1 MIEPSPHDP
10 GTAYLV
16 ATRYKWGDH
25 NPFMYRTTDYG
36 ETWQDVT
43 EGIPK
48 GAFTRVVRE
57 DPSRNGMLYAG
68 TESGVYV
75 SFNGGDSW
83 QTLQSN
89 LPIVPVHDLAVKE
102 NDLVAATHGRSFW
115 ILDDLTP
122 LHQLKD
128 GLDSADN
135 HLFKPRPAYRY
146 LTSTGAERPGGP
158 GKNYTLA
165 SGVIVTFYEKKDA
178 GKVFLDAGKNPP
190 AGLVVN
196 YYLKEK
202 PEGDLT
208 LTFLDSSNQEI
219 RSFSSN
225 GGEDKPKVASD
236 AGANRFVWD
245 MRYPEAQ
252 KVKGDSTTEKGLSG
266 PVAAPGSYKVRLAV
280 NGDVFTQE
288 FEIRKDPRVS
298 ATQEDLDA
306 QFDLLIKIRD
316 KLSQTQDAI
325 NSIRN
330 VKGQLEGWKQ
340 RPGISETVLD
350 AAASLKGKL
359 SGIEEELIQPRSSA
373 PLDRVNFPTRLNLKI
388 ASLTSV
394 VASAD
399 AVPTQQ
405 SYQVFQD
412 ISARIDSQLERL
424 NEVNSTDLTAFN
436 NLVQDLGLSAV
447 AP

>member
-1 MIEPSPHDP
+1 M
-10 GTAYLV
+10 
-16 ATRYKWGDH
+16 
-25 NPFMYRTTDYG
+25 
-36 ETWQDVT
+36 
-43 EGIPK
+43 
-48 GAFTRVVRE
+48 
-57 DPSRNGMLYAG
+57 
-68 TESGVYV
+68 YV

-102 NDLVAATHGRSFW
+102 KDLVAATHGRSFW

-122 LHQLKD
+122 IHQLMD
-128 GLDSADN
+128 GLDSAKN

-146 LTSTGAERPGGP
+146 LTSTGAERAGGP

-165 SGVIVTFYEKKDA
+165 SGVIVTFYETKDS
-178 GKVFLDAGKNPP
+178 GKHFLDAGKNPP

-202 PEGDLT
+202 PENDLT

-219 RSFSSN
+219 KTFSSS
-225 GGEDKPKVASD
+225 GDEDKPKVATEP
-236 AGANRFVWD
+236 GANRFVWD
-245 MRYPEAQ
+245 MRYPEAH
-252 KVKGDSTTEKGLSG
+252 KVKGDSSTEKSLNG
-266 PVAAPGSYKVRLAV
+266 PVASPGIYKVRLAV
-280 NGDVFTQE
+280 NDETFTQE
-288 FEIRKDPRVS
+288 FEIRKDPRVP
-298 ATQEDLDA
+298 ATQEDLDT

-330 VKGQLEGWKQ
+330 VKGQLEAWKQ
-340 RPGISETVLD
+340 RPGTSETVSN
-350 AAASLKGKL
+350 AAASLGEKL
-359 SGIEEELIQPRSSA
+359 SDIEEELIQPRGSA

-399 AVPTQQ
+399 AVPTRQ

-412 ISARIDSQLERL
+412 LSARIDLQLDRL
-424 NEVNSTDLTAFN
+424 NQVTSTDVAAFN
-436 NLVQDLGLSAV
+436 NLVQDLGLAAV